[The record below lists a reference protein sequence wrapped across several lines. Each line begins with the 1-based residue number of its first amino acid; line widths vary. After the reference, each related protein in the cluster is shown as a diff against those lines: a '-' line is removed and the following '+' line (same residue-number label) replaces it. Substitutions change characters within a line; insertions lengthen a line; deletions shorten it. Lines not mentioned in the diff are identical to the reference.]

1 MKAGLKVWEQL
12 RLQSY
17 PPHTIFLSQGV
28 APYLISPLEGIQKM
42 GVSVEWAL
50 GCDVPCQDTSGFS
63 AAVNVAKSADVVIV
77 VVGLD
82 ESQERCVWGDG
93 GKGEGGGGKGTERR
107 EREGEEEGGEG
118 RGRGKEGSRRGKG

>member
-1 MKAGLKVWEQL
+1 
-12 RLQSY
+12 
-17 PPHTIFLSQGV
+17 
-28 APYLISPLEGIQKM
+28 M